1 MAEYTDPDLFVFLDE
16 SAVDSAFEMSDRWSR
31 IHRHRQIGRK
41 MEISVFTKLCKLLYI
56 HRGLPCILPPTL
68 RCTSEIFLEADLVQ
82 SFENETANA
91 WWPVSVQCVKHK
103 VGISAGPSP

>member
-41 MEISVFTKLCKLLYI
+41 MEISVFTKLCKLL
-56 HRGLPCILPPTL
+56 
-68 RCTSEIFLEADLVQ
+68 
-82 SFENETANA
+82 
-91 WWPVSVQCVKHK
+91 
-103 VGISAGPSP
+103 